1 MAFFEGHEIKASRF
15 CFFCERHPI
24 YMGFQENLAFF
35 QKKSACQLQH
45 LTFVIVFYP
54 HAFLF
59 LVPDR

>member
-1 MAFFEGHEIKASRF
+1 MAFLKALKSKPPDSGFFAKGTRF
-15 CFFCERHPI
+15 TW
-24 YMGFQENLAFF
+24 GFQENVPFF